1 MSVCG
6 TSHLLVSA
14 MRTTR
19 FANSSL
25 ADRESGRL
33 KRLSILQRIAAREDL
48 HDKLAANSAM
58 EDALRCI
65 QEEMD
70 QLSPD
75 ILEDSACDAELENST
90 RK

>member
-1 MSVCG
+1 MRLVTRVRG
-6 TSHLLVSA
+6 VGLRYFTSS
-14 MRTTR
+14 
-19 FANSSL
+19 N
-25 ADRESGRL
+25 RESGRL